1 MYVRDTDP
9 LPRNSQDPQTACE
22 AARAALVV
30 SNMEQSV
37 QNAYA
42 ASQAIAGPESFTQF
56 GPAVVIDVARSQN
69 ARAAATLPVVF
80 TAPNL
85 QMELQAAPRVLPLN
99 VSPEQYSGCSI
110 RGVDTA
116 GPVKVA
122 PQTVTMPAR
131 MPAPVQPAQVATA
144 ATAPK
149 WKNLCWA
156 MRNGAVDRSQF
167 DPAEFQKLSYACTQ
181 KGYQGACV
189 PPPMVALWLD
199 QQRRAGTLPH
209 ISVSQS
215 DIDAIPAY
223 EMTGVLTCPQSWAQG
238 GLVGYRRGMG
248 AAWGDAGSMP
258 TTPGWP
264 GGSSSVNWKP
274 WAFFA
279 AVGVGLF
286 MMGKGGR

>member
-1 MYVRDTDP
+1 
-9 LPRNSQDPQTACE
+9 
-22 AARAALVV
+22 
-30 SNMEQSV
+30 MEQSV
-37 QNAYA
+37 QNAYQ

-69 ARAAATLPVVF
+69 AKAAASLPVVF
-80 TAPNL
+80 QAPNV
-85 QMELQAAPRVLPLN
+85 QAQLQAAPQVLPLN
-99 VSPEQYSGCSI
+99 VSPEEYGGCSI
-110 RGVDTA
+110 RGVVM
-116 GPVKVA
+116 GPVRSE
-122 PQTVTMPAR
+122 PQTVTMPER
-131 MPAPVQPAQVATA
+131 MPAPVQAAQVATT

-167 DPAEFQKLSYACTQ
+167 DPAEFEKLSYACTQ

-189 PPPMVALWLD
+189 PPPMVALYLD

-215 DIDAIPAY
+215 DIDAIPIY
-223 EMTGVLTCPQSWAQG
+223 EMGPVMTCPQSWAAG

-258 TTPGWP
+258 TTAGWP
-264 GGSSSVNWKP
+264 GGAVSSVNWK
-274 WAFFA
+274 ALLVVGA
-279 AVGVGLF
+279 LGVGLLVIA
-286 MMGKGGR
+286 GKNGRR